1 MPIDPSIPL
10 QAKNPQI
17 ETGMNRLAMVGEA
30 MKIGEVQRGV
40 ETQNK
45 LRQLYSQGLDVSTPE
60 GFKQVAALDPGTALK
75 LRSEALQGQKLQGE
89 IKETGL
95 KIDQKTYDLVKQR
108 MSDLAFNPSDEN
120 IIAHLQ
126 DGVKRGEVTSQQADM
141 TWKGVASMP
150 LDQRSAYFTN
160 LGLKAGERAQIDAT
174 RRGQDITASTAI
186 RGQDVQAGTTRRGQD
201 ISAAT
206 AIRGQDIGRIP
217 VGYRMTPENTIEA
230 IPGGPTTTNL
240 SPKEIQA
247 RESKFPQAT
256 QAVKTFEA
264 KTTELEKD
272 LIALKNHPGLSSIT
286 GIVAGRAP
294 GITADGRAAEA
305 LYDKIMARGGFKE
318 LQDMRAAS
326 PTGGAL
332 GNVSNQEG
340 TQLRAAFAAIDR
352 KQDAGDVKKAIDTAL
367 ADLQASK
374 GRVREAYDMTY
385 DYKGLGGGA
394 PTPPPPPPPSAGG
407 NTVTIPSGK
416 VLTFPTPEAAA
427 AYKKAANI
435 K

>member
-17 ETGMNRLAMVGEA
+17 QTGPNQLAMVGEA
-30 MKIGEVQRGV
+30 MKIGEMQRGV
-40 ETQNK
+40 DTQNK
-45 LRQLYSQGLDVSTPE
+45 LRELYSQGIDVGTPE
-60 GFKQVAALDPGTALK
+60 GFKQVASIDPGTALK
-75 LRSEALQGQKLQGE
+75 LRADALQGQKLQGE
-89 IKETGL
+89 IKKTNVD
-95 KIDQKTYDLVKQR
+95 IDQKTYDLAKQR
-108 MSDLAFNPSDEN
+108 MGDLAFNPSDSN
-120 IIAHLQ
+120 IKAHLE
-126 DGVKRGEVTSQQADM
+126 DGLLRKEITPAQANATWQQVSAL
-141 TWKGVASMP
+141 P
-150 LDQRSAYFTN
+150 LDQRKAYFTEM
-160 LGLKAGERAQIDAT
+160 GVKVDERYRMNTISAAQQQA
-174 RRGQDITASTAI
+174 DITA
-186 RGQDVQAGTTRRGQD
+186 RRGQD
-201 ISAAT
+201 ISAKT
-206 AIRGQDIGRIP
+206 AQRGQDIGRIP
-217 VGYRMTPENTIEA
+217 VGYRMTPEGTIEA

-272 LIALKNHPGLSSIT
+272 LLALKNHPGLPSIT

-352 KQDAGDVKKAIDTAL
+352 KQDAADVQRAIDTAI
-367 ADLQASK
+367 ADLQGSK

>member
-10 QAKNPQI
+10 GVRPVQI
-17 ETGMNRLAMVGEA
+17 ENPMNALAQAQQFGVNALKMQEA
-30 MKIGEVQRGV
+30 EQVMAER
-40 ETQNK
+40 NA
-45 LRQLYSQGLDVSTPE
+45 LRGLDINAPDYISQVGRVNPKLALELQKGQLETKRGQVELE
-60 GFKQVAALDPGTALK
+60 GK
-75 LRSEALQGQKLQGE
+75 LMANARNTLAP
-89 IKETGL
+89 IN
-95 KIDQKTYDLVKQR
+95 DQSTYDVWRKQTSAQLPGIAPFLPPKFDDKVKTSL
-108 MSDLAFNPSDEN
+108 MLEADKY
-120 IIAHLQ
+120 IAQ
-126 DGVKRGEVTSQQADM
+126 TRISASQQ
-141 TWKGVASMP
+141 
-150 LDQRSAYFTN
+150 QTN
-160 LGLKAGERAQIDAT
+160 LTNI
-174 RRGQDITASTAI
+174 
-186 RGQDVQAGTTRRGQD
+186 RGQD
-201 ISAAT
+201 ISAQT
-206 AIRGQDIGRIP
+206 ARRGQDMQRIP
-217 VGYRMTPENTIEA
+217 VGFRMTPEGTLEA

-240 SPKEIQA
+240 SPKEIQL

-264 KTTELEKD
+264 KSTELENA
-272 LIALKNHPGLSSIT
+272 LIALRDHPGLASIT
-286 GIVAGRAP
+286 GIAAGRAP
-294 GITADGRAAEA
+294 GITKEGRAAEA
-305 LYDKIMARGGFKE
+305 LYDKITARGGFKE

-340 TQLRAAFAAIDR
+340 AQLRAAFAAIDR
-352 KQDAGDVKKAIDTAL
+352 KQDAEDVRKAIDTAI
-367 ADLQASK
+367 ADLQGSK

-394 PTPPPPPPPSAGG
+394 PTPPPPPPPPNAGG